1 MTSCLNRK
9 STVPKRKVLR
19 WFFLANLT
27 IWDILCQ
34 PGICPKTKQMILNSV
49 SRLCENSVG
58 DFCTSAHLKALKLN
72 LNALKKANGLAF
84 GSAEVQKST
93 REFSNGLNFSL
104 IPIYE

>member
-1 MTSCLNRK
+1 M
-9 STVPKRKVLR
+9 LR
-19 WFFLANLT
+19 WFYLANLT
-27 IWDILCQ
+27 FWDILRQ
-34 PGICPKTKQMILNSV
+34 PCICPKTKQMILNDSLCV
-49 SRLCENSVG
+49 KTICENSVG

-72 LNALKKANGLAF
+72 LNVLKKANGLAF

>member
-1 MTSCLNRK
+1 MYLSKNK
-9 STVPKRKVLR
+9 
-19 WFFLANLT
+19 ANDSERLT
-27 IWDILCQ
+27 LCQ
-34 PGICPKTKQMILNSV
+34 DYVKILY
-49 SRLCENSVG
+49 VG
-58 DFCTSAHLKALKLN
+58 DFCTSAHLKALNLN